1 MLNQGRPL
9 LRVERSGAR
18 TGKGADWKRAHARGE
33 VEVRGRFRE
42 GIFRY
47 GFIVLMEVVPARA
60 GAHLQRR
67 VSGANTAGFGW
78 EANEVR
84 WAGTR
89 IMSGGNSERT
99 TTCFASRGS

>member
-18 TGKGADWKRAHARGE
+18 KGKGAGWEWGAPG
-33 VEVRGRFRE
+33 GRWRFWE
-42 GIFRY
+42 GICFVGK
-47 GFIVLMEVVPARA
+47 GFVFLMEVVPVRA
-60 GAHLQRR
+60 GVHLCRR

-84 WAGTR
+84 WVGLR

-99 TTCFASRGS
+99 TTCFASRVS